1 MSIQLDPPLGGDNR
15 ALLEAARAIR
25 ESGKA
30 HIVDV
35 NDNPRAR
42 ARMSGLMASV
52 AIERFAGIETIPHLT
67 PRDSTI
73 TGLES
78 QLLGAHAEGVRN
90 ILAVTGDPPEEA
102 TTPARA
108 ASTRSTRS
116 GSPSCSRS

>member
-1 MSIQLDPPLGGDNR
+1 
-15 ALLEAARAIR
+15 
-25 ESGKA
+25 
-30 HIVDV
+30 
-35 NDNPRAR
+35 
-42 ARMSGLMASV
+42 MSGLMASV

-78 QLLGAHAEGVRN
+78 LLLGAHAEGVRN

-116 GSPSCSRS
+116 GSPS